1 MEVIYRSLRGLAGVH
16 RAKLAAADE
25 LEARLRRAIAVSRE
39 SEERLRAEVA
49 SLRAANEHRLRT
61 GTSSSSS
68 SSSSL
73 MPHSPSHASP
83 SSGWSERS
91 AHSHAQ
97 RQRQQRAEN
106 GGALSSGSGDSA
118 LQQAQSMVATLAAQ
132 QERSDEIHRGL
143 LDTIASQRRTIA
155 SLQAGGSGEG
165 DDERGPTAAPKTVA
179 PKPVPSAKSSAALA
193 RKKSIVGLRF
203 SANPLVAK
211 QLGRRRKSVMP
222 SSSSG

>member
-25 LEARLRRAIAVSRE
+25 LEARLRRANAVSRE

-61 GTSSSSS
+61 GTSSSSSS

-97 RQRQQRAEN
+97 RQRQQRAEK
-106 GGALSSGSGDSA
+106 GGALSSGSGDGA
-118 LQQAQSMVATLAAQ
+118 LQQAQAMVATLAAQ

-165 DDERGPTAAPKTVA
+165 DDE
-179 PKPVPSAKSSAALA
+179 PVPSAKSSATLA

-211 QLGRRRKSVMP
+211 QLGRRRKSAMP